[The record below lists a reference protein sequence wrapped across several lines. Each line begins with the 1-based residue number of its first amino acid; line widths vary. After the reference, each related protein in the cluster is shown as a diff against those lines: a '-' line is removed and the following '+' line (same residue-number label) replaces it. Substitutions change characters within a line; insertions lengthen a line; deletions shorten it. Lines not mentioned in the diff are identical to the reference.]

1 VTYALVKVCT
11 WHAPQCSWTTPA
23 TCLGRQTSA
32 MHYLQ
37 YNVTVESSLTITAE
51 SLLDFKN
58 GGVVSQ
64 FIRLLI
70 YYVLRV

>member
-1 VTYALVKVCT
+1 
-11 WHAPQCSWTTPA
+11 
-23 TCLGRQTSA
+23 

-70 YYVLRV
+70 YYVLRVSK